1 MSEATLD
8 ATAPSTD
15 IRALLRNRGFTGL
28 LAYRLLAML
37 SYQIVAVTVGWHVY
51 ELTRDALALGLIGLA
66 EVIPYFCFAL
76 FAGYA
81 VDHLPRRKL
90 GMAACVGLLLTT
102 TTLAGVASGVLPTG
116 IGGFGTLVIY
126 AAIAVNGIVRAFL
139 APVYMSLFARVL
151 KREQFARGAGVSS
164 VVMQTGLVMGPA
176 MGGLIVAW
184 GGKTAAYLV
193 AAAFALA
200 AAIAVISLRV
210 TEPPLPAERAPV
222 FKSIGEG
229 LRFVLNT
236 QVVLGAQALDMF
248 SVLFGGAVAL
258 LPAFI
263 SEILHAGPEA
273 LGLLR
278 ACPAVGAV
286 LMGVYL
292 ARRPLQRH
300 AGRVLLIAVAGF
312 GLCIIGFALSRHLWM
327 AMVMLMLSGMC
338 DGVSVVLRSTIL
350 QLATPDHMRGR
361 VSSING
367 IFIGSSNE
375 LGAFESGLA
384 ARLLGLIPSMI
395 FGGSMTL
402 AVVAVTAKLAPKLR
416 RLDLRELHEA
426 DPDKQRA

>member
-1 MSEATLD
+1 MSDSATGEATGI
-8 ATAPSTD
+8 S
-15 IRALLRNRGFTGL
+15 ALLRNRGFTGL
-28 LAYRLLAML
+28 LGYRLLALL

-51 ELTRDALALGLIGLA
+51 EITRDAFALGLIGLA

-90 GMAACVGLLLTT
+90 GMAACIGLLLTT
-102 TTLAGVASGVLPTG
+102 LTLAGVASGLLPAG
-116 IGGFGTLVIY
+116 VGGFGTLTIY
-126 AAIAVNGIVRAFL
+126 AAIAVNGVVRAFL

-151 KREQFARGAGVSS
+151 TREQFPRGAGVGS
-164 VVMQTGLVMGPA
+164 VVMQTGLVLGPA
-176 MGGLIVAW
+176 LGGVLVAW
-184 GGKTAAYLV
+184 GGKTTAYLV
-193 AAAFALA
+193 AACFA
-200 AAIAVISLRV
+200 AAAAAAVISLRV
-210 TEPPLPAERAPV
+210 SEPPLSAARAPV

-229 LRFVLNT
+229 LRFVFNT

-263 SEILHAGPEA
+263 SEILHYGPEA

-278 ACPAVGAV
+278 AAPAAGAV
-286 LMGVYL
+286 LMGLYL

-300 AGRVLLIAVAGF
+300 AGRVLLVAVAGF
-312 GLCIIGFALSRHLWM
+312 GLCIIGFALSRHLWLS
-327 AMVMLMLSGMC
+327 ALMLMLSGMC

-375 LGAFESGLA
+375 LGAFESGVA
-384 ARLLGLIPSMI
+384 ARLLGLVPSVI
-395 FGGSMTL
+395 FGGCMTL
-402 AVVAVTAKLAPKLR
+402 LVVGVTAKLAPKLR
-416 RLDLRELHEA
+416 RLDLRDLH
-426 DPDKQRA
+426 